1 MQQQTEWP
9 GADVV
14 LNITTSA
21 DRADAEAH
29 TLSTASNE
37 TYQLASDIG
46 AQGEHDVMLQSH
58 ANPELKAN
66 YHSMRLKRDADAGS
80 FNYCQLN
87 MT

>member
-21 DRADAEAH
+21 DRADAEAQM
-29 TLSTASNE
+29 LSTASNE

-46 AQGEHDVMLQSH
+46 AQGEHDVLQSR
-58 ANPELKAN
+58 ANQEPECNHCQNL
-66 YHSMRLKRDADAGS
+66 S
-80 FNYCQLN
+80 FH
-87 MT
+87 